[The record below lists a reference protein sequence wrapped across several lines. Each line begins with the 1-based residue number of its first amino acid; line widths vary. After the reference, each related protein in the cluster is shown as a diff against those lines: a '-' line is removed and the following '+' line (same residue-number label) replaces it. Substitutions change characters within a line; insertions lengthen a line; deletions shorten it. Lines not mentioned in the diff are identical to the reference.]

1 MDDLRRRLE
10 NALADNYI
18 FERELGGGGMSRTYL
33 ARERALDRRVVV
45 KVLAPE
51 LLAGISVERFR
62 REVLLA
68 AKLQHPHVVPVL
80 TAGDVDGLPWFTMPY
95 VDGDS
100 LRHRLAQG
108 PVGISEAVSILR
120 DVARALAYAHGQN
133 IVHRDI
139 KPDNVLLSTGS
150 ATVTDFGIAKA
161 ISAARTTG
169 SGSGHPSTMLTV
181 AGTSIGTP
189 TYMAPEQAAGD
200 PATDHR
206 ADIYA
211 FGAMAYELLAGHP
224 PFHSLTPARL
234 LAAHMGEKPKDIR
247 TLRADCPEPLADL
260 VMRCLEKEPDARPQQ
275 ATDLVRVLDTIT
287 SSGAASAAPTILGG
301 GRIRLGRAL
310 AVWAGATAAT
320 ALIAWAA
327 TSVIGLPDWVFPG
340 IVGVM
345 IAGLPAIVGTWYVQR
360 TVYRAYVQT
369 PTLTPG
375 GSTSPQGTMATLAI
389 KASPHVSWRR
399 TWMGGGI
406 AVGGFA
412 VLVIAFMVMRA
423 MGVGPFGSLRG
434 KGTFGAKETIVVA
447 DFVSPQG
454 DSTLGSTIA
463 EALRT
468 DLAQSSSLKV
478 LTRASTRDIL
488 RLMRRS
494 PDSAV
499 PFDLAREIATR
510 EGAKA
515 VLDGGVERIGK
526 GYVVSARLVNA
537 LDGNELVTFRET
549 AASDDQL
556 IEALGKLGRS
566 VRERSG
572 ESLRSI
578 QQSSQLE
585 RVTTPSLE
593 ALRKYVDGSK
603 AADELGDSDRGLALL
618 QEAVTIDSGF
628 AMAWRK
634 IAVLLNNDQR
644 ELARAMAATETA
656 YRHRDRLTEE
666 ERDLTEG
673 YYYTL
678 GPKRDRD
685 KAIAAYEAALVIDS
699 TSTSALN
706 NMAVE
711 LGEKRDYARSEAIYK
726 RVAALPHTY
735 GGAFTNLMQEEIR
748 LGHISGLDSTK
759 AAFHARFPAS
769 VQLGA
774 GDWYDAWGKGDLNA
788 ADSISRAAYNHA
800 KTLAQAVGGAGS
812 AGALAELRGRPQ
824 EALKWT
830 VAADA
835 ANYKAQ
841 KSKGNELAFV
851 LDTVYYLAAM
861 LERPADAR
869 AAWARGM
876 ARVPMSQVASAER
889 PWRIVARIAAR
900 MRDPAMARMALD
912 GFEHDLASQ
921 APDVDGM
928 RAFYAAHVALAEQKW
943 DEAIRQLNEA
953 DKRMSIFD
961 KYAYAALA
969 QAHDFAGH
977 SDSAIV
983 YFEKFVKYKDPNMNE
998 DSQFL
1003 AGAYKRL
1010 GELYETKGD
1019 REKAIENYEK
1029 FVDLWKNAEPELQP
1043 KVAEVR
1049 SKLNRLRGE
1058 GKKG

>member
-1 MDDLRRRLE
+1 MDDLRPRLE
-10 NALADNYI
+10 KALADNYV

-33 ARERALDRRVVV
+33 AREKALDRRVVV

-80 TAGDVDGLPWFTMPY
+80 TAGDIDGLPWFTMPY

-100 LRHRLAQG
+100 LRHRLTQG
-108 PVGISEAVSILR
+108 PVGIGEAVSILR

-169 SGSGHPSTMLTV
+169 SGGGHASTMLTV

-189 TYMAPEQAAGD
+189 MYMAPEQAAGD
-200 PATDHR
+200 PSTDHR

-247 TLRADCPEPLADL
+247 TLRADCPEALAEV
-260 VMRCLEKEPDARPQQ
+260 VMRCLEKEPTARPQH
-275 ATDLVRVLDTIT
+275 ATDLVRVLDSIT
-287 SSGAASAAPTILGG
+287 SSGAANAAPTILGG
-301 GRIRLGRAL
+301 GRIRLGKAL
-310 AVWAGATAAT
+310 AIWAAAT
-320 ALIAWAA
+320 AGTSLTAWAA

-340 IVGVM
+340 ILGVM
-345 IAGLPAIVGTWYVQR
+345 IAGLPAILGTWYVQR
-360 TVYRAYVQT
+360 AVHRAYVQT

-375 GSTSPQGTMATLAI
+375 GSTTGHGTMATLAI
-389 KASPHVSWRR
+389 RASPHVSWRR
-399 TWMGGGI
+399 TWLGGGI

-447 DFVSPQG
+447 DFTSPQG

-478 LTRASTRDIL
+478 LTRASIRDIL
-488 RLMRRS
+488 RLMQR
-494 PDSAV
+494 PPESAV

-515 VLDGGVERIGK
+515 VLDGGVERLGK

-537 LDGNELVTFRET
+537 LDGTELVTFRET

-566 VRERSG
+566 VRERAG
-572 ESLRSI
+572 EPLRSI
-578 QQSSQLE
+578 QQSSELE
-585 RVTTPSLE
+585 RVTTPSLD
-593 ALRKYVDGSK
+593 ALRKYVEG
-603 AADELGDSDRGLALL
+603 ARVADELGDSDRGLALL

-644 ELARAMAATETA
+644 EPARAMAATETA

-685 KAIAAYEAALVIDS
+685 KAIAAYDAALILDS

-706 NMAVE
+706 NLAVE
-711 LGEKRDYARSEAIYK
+711 LGEKRDYVRAEAIYK
-726 RVAALPHTY
+726 RVTALPHSY
-735 GGAFTNLMQEEIR
+735 GGAFTNLMQEQIR
-748 LGHISGLDSTK
+748 LGHVSGLDSTK
-759 AAFHARFPAS
+759 AAFHARFPTSA
-769 VQLGA
+769 QLPA
-774 GDWYDAWGKGDLNA
+774 GDWYDAWGKGDLAA
-788 ADSISRAAYNHA
+788 ADSIGLASYNTA
-800 KTLAQAVGGAGS
+800 KTVAQAVNGAGS
-812 AGALAELRGRPQ
+812 LSSGAELRGRPQ
-824 EALKWT
+824 EALKWA
-830 VAADA
+830 VASDA
-835 ANYKAQ
+835 ASYKAH
-841 KSKGNELAFV
+841 KSKGVELTID
-851 LDTVYYLAAM
+851 LDTVYYYAAM
-861 LERPADAR
+861 LERPAEAR
-869 AAWARGM
+869 AVWTRTM
-876 ARVPMSQVASAER
+876 ARVPMSQVTPAER
-889 PWRIVARIAAR
+889 QWTLIARIAAR
-900 MRDPAMARMALD
+900 MHDPAMARMALD

-921 APDVDGM
+921 APDADGR
-928 RAFYAAHVALAEQKW
+928 RAFFAGHVALAEGKW
-943 DEAIRQLNEA
+943 DEAIRQLEEA
-953 DKRMSIFD
+953 DKRVSIFD

-998 DSQFL
+998 DAQFL
-1003 AGAYKRL
+1003 AGSYKRL
-1010 GELYETKGD
+1010 GELYEAKGSRD
-1019 REKAIENYEK
+1019 SAIANYEK
-1029 FVDLWKNAEPELQP
+1029 FVDLWKDAEPEMQP

-1049 SKLNRLRGE
+1049 ERLSRLRG
-1058 GKKG
+1058 KKG